1 MPLFRRFLLLLTLLA
16 LGSSLVGCGM
26 SSHRWQFHRD
36 LLDADRLADDGEYE
50 RAQQEYLSLASEA
63 ERDDLLLYIRFR
75 LALMEEMQGNL
86 DAALEGYRHV
96 YETPYSLYD
105 DYAGKALFRTAEI
118 VRDSHGDPEA
128 AVELFEALIET
139 FPNTYSADDALFE
152 LIDYWRERGQSR
164 ELLSFMTGRYVALQ
178 QTEIADNLVYWS
190 ARLLQDDIGDCAA
203 ALELYEVLIV
213 NFHPS
218 GFVDDS
224 VWRSGLCHRTMGE
237 TDLEYGLLS
246 AFVDAREVSWIM
258 ADYESVY
265 YKPSLFRMAEIHEE
279 RDELR
284 EAIAVL
290 HRFQGMYPLS
300 LQRDDT
306 QYHVM
311 ELQMELGDLAGM
323 RRSLAWIER
332 EYPDSRFI
340 RRGAELLA
348 EAEAQ

>member
-1 MPLFRRFLLLLTLLA
+1 MLLC
-16 LGSSLVGCGM
+16 LGPSSLGCGM

-36 LLDADRLADDGEYE
+36 LLDADRLADDGEYD
-50 RAQQEYLSLASEA
+50 RAQAAYYALAGSS
-63 ERDDLLLYIRFR
+63 ERDDLLLYIRYR
-75 LALMEEMQGNL
+75 IALMDEMQGDL
-86 DAALEGYRHV
+86 DAALAGYRHV

-105 DYAGKALFRTAEI
+105 DYAGKALFRSAEI
-118 VRDSHGDPEA
+118 VRDHHDDPTT

-152 LIDYWRERGQSR
+152 LIDYWRERGQSE
-164 ELLSFMTGRYVALQ
+164 ELLSFMTDRYVALQ

-190 ARLLQDDIGDCAA
+190 ARLLQDDLGDCAA
-203 ALELYEVLIV
+203 ALELYRVLIV

-224 VWRSGLCHRTMGE
+224 VWRSGLCHRSMGN
-237 TDLEYGLLS
+237 TDAEYGLLS

-279 RDELR
+279 RGELR
-284 EAIAVL
+284 AAISVL
-290 HRFQGMYPLS
+290 ERFQRMYPLS

-311 ELQMELGDLAGM
+311 ELQMELGDLEGM

-332 EYPDSRFI
+332 EYPDSRFV
-340 RRGAELLA
+340 RRGTELLA
-348 EAEAQ
+348 EAESQ